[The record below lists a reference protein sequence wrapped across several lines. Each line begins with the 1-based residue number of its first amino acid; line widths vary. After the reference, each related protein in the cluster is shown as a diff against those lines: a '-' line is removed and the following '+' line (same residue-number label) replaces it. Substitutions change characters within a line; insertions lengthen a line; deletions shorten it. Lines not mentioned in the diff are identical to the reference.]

1 MRGSLW
7 TIVVAAIGAAV
18 VLRGAGQAVPS
29 SPASSTTDVVGVL
42 NQVSPFAGQLL
53 LVAAVAT
60 LILIGLRVE

>member
-29 SPASSTTDVVGVL
+29 SPASSTNDVVGVL
-42 NQVSPFAGQLL
+42 HQVSPFVGQLL
-53 LVAAVAT
+53 LIAALAT
-60 LILIGLRVE
+60 LLIIAVRVE